1 MLKKFAIALLVSSF
15 ALNANAQDLK
25 NKAQD
30 LKNNATSKITSNL
43 NKSLSSSLGNIFPT
57 AEVSLSS
64 GKTQKVKGN
73 ILVVKPLS
81 DMEDKENTTF
91 TQGSIY
97 FSDDDTETLNLGLG
111 QRKLLDNEN
120 LILGANLFYD
130 HELSSDHQR
139 ASFGV
144 EAITSVGSLRA
155 NQYYGLSGWRNV
167 KNVQE
172 KALDGHD
179 IEVGMPLPYLPWTK
193 AFYRTFEWEGASG
206 SSDLQGDEV
215 SLEANLPFGLNVE
228 VGKRSN
234 DSTTEDREFVSLTWK
249 CCYKSD
255 QQTFGLSEK
264 AFNLT
269 SVADQRFQ
277 KVRRQNLI
285 VKQQEL
291 ALTII
296 GF

>member
-1 MLKKFAIALLVSSF
+1 MIKKFTIALLAFLF

-25 NKAQD
+25 NKAT
-30 LKNNATSKITSNL
+30 NKITSEL
-43 NKSLSSSLGNIFPT
+43 NKSLTSGLANIFPT

-73 ILVVKPLS
+73 ILVVMPFS
-81 DMEDKENTTF
+81 DIDDKKNVTF
-91 TQGSIY
+91 TQGSLY
-97 FSDDDTETLNLGLG
+97 FSDNDQETLNLGIG
-111 QRKLLDNEN
+111 QRRLLDNEN
-120 LILGANLFYD
+120 LMLGANMFFD
-130 HELSSDHQR
+130 EEFTSRHRR
-139 ASFGV
+139 ASFGL

-155 NQYYGLSGWRNV
+155 NQYYGLSGWKTV
-167 KNVQE
+167 KGIRE

-179 IEVGMPLPYLPWTK
+179 MEVGAPLPYLPWTK
-193 AFYRTFEWEGASG
+193 AYYRTFEWEGASG
-206 SSDLQGDEV
+206 VGDLKGDEM

-234 DSTTEDREFVSLTWK
+234 DNSTKDREFVSLTWR

-255 QQTFGLSEK
+255 QQTFGISDK
-264 AFNLT
+264 AYSLT

-285 VKQQEL
+285 VKQQD
-291 ALTII
+291 LTLSVI

>member
-1 MLKKFAIALLVSSF
+1 MLKKIITIFISLIFSSTVN
-15 ALNANAQDLK
+15 AEELKTSVTNNLTNSLNEHL
-25 NKAQD
+25 
-30 LKNNATSKITSNL
+30 TSG
-43 NKSLSSSLGNIFPT
+43 LGKIFPT
-57 AEVSLSS
+57 AEVTLSS

-73 ILVVKPLS
+73 VLVVSPLS
-81 DMEDKENTTF
+81 DINDTKNVTF

-97 FSDDDTETLNLGLG
+97 LSNDTETFNLGVG

-120 LILGANLFYD
+120 LMLGANLFYD
-130 HELSSDHQR
+130 HELSSNHRR
-139 ASFGV
+139 ASFGI

-155 NQYYGLSGWRNV
+155 NQYYGISGWKLV
-167 KNVQE
+167 DDIQE

-179 IEVGMPLPYLPWTK
+179 FEVGAPLPYLPW
-193 AFYRTFEWEGASG
+193 ANFYLRTFEWEGASG
-206 SSDLQGDEV
+206 AADLKGDEMT
-215 SLEANLPFGLNVE
+215 LEAKLPFGFNVE

-234 DSTTEDREFVSLTWK
+234 EGTTEDKEFASLTWR
-249 CCYKSD
+249 CCNKEEPNFGISD
-255 QQTFGLSEK
+255 K
-264 AFNLT
+264 AYTLT

-291 ALTII
+291 ALSVI

>member
-1 MLKKFAIALLVSSF
+1 MLKKFITIFISF
-15 ALNANAQDLK
+15 IFILNVNAEDLK
-25 NKAQD
+25 SNVTNKVT
-30 LKNNATSKITSNL
+30 NNLTNSLNEHFTSG
-43 NKSLSSSLGNIFPT
+43 LGKIFPT
-57 AEVSLSS
+57 AEVTLSS

-73 ILVVKPLS
+73 VLVVSPLS
-81 DMEDKENTTF
+81 DINDTKNVTF

-97 FSDDDTETLNLGLG
+97 LSNDTETFNLGVG

-120 LILGANLFYD
+120 LMLGANLFYD
-130 HELSSDHQR
+130 HELSSNHRR
-139 ASFGV
+139 ASFGI

-155 NQYYGLSGWRNV
+155 NQYYGISGWKLV
-167 KNVQE
+167 DDIQE

-179 IEVGMPLPYLPWTK
+179 FEVGAPLPYLPW
-193 AFYRTFEWEGASG
+193 ANFYLRTFEWEGASG
-206 SSDLQGDEV
+206 ATDLKGDEMT
-215 SLEANLPFGLNVE
+215 LEAKLPFGFNVE

-234 DSTTEDREFVSLTWK
+234 EGTTEDKEFASLTWR
-249 CCYKSD
+249 CCNKEEPNFGISD
-255 QQTFGLSEK
+255 K
-264 AFNLT
+264 AYTLT

-291 ALTII
+291 ALSVI

>member
-1 MLKKFAIALLVSSF
+1 MIKKFTIALLAFLF

-25 NKAQD
+25 NKAT
-30 LKNNATSKITSNL
+30 NKITSEL
-43 NKSLSSSLGNIFPT
+43 NKSLTSGLANIFPT

-73 ILVVKPLS
+73 ILVVMPFS
-81 DMEDKENTTF
+81 DIEDKKNVTF

-97 FSDDDTETLNLGLG
+97 FSDNEQETLNLGIG
-111 QRKLLDNEN
+111 QRRLLDNEN
-120 LILGANLFYD
+120 LMLGANMFFD
-130 HELSSDHQR
+130 EEFTSRHRR

-155 NQYYGLSGWRNV
+155 NQYYGLSGWKTV
-167 KNVQE
+167 KGIRE

-179 IEVGMPLPYLPWTK
+179 MEVGAPLPYLPWTK
-193 AFYRTFEWEGASG
+193 AYYRTFEWEGASG
-206 SSDLQGDEV
+206 VDDLKGDEM

-234 DSTTEDREFVSLTWK
+234 DNSTKDREFVSLTWK

-255 QQTFGLSEK
+255 QQTFGISDK
-264 AFNLT
+264 AYSLT

-285 VKQQEL
+285 VKQQDL
-291 ALTII
+291 ALSII

>member
-1 MLKKFAIALLVSSF
+1 MIKKFTIALLAFLF

-25 NKAQD
+25 NKAT
-30 LKNNATSKITSNL
+30 NKITSEL
-43 NKSLSSSLGNIFPT
+43 NKSLTSGLANIFPT

-73 ILVVKPLS
+73 ILVVMPFS
-81 DMEDKENTTF
+81 DIDDKKNVTF
-91 TQGSIY
+91 TQGSLY
-97 FSDDDTETLNLGLG
+97 FSDNDQETLNLGIG
-111 QRKLLDNEN
+111 QRRLLDNEN
-120 LILGANLFYD
+120 LMLGANMFFD
-130 HELSSDHQR
+130 EEFTSRHRR

-155 NQYYGLSGWRNV
+155 NQYYGLSGWKTV
-167 KNVQE
+167 KGVRE

-179 IEVGMPLPYLPWTK
+179 MEVGAPLPYLPWTK
-193 AFYRTFEWEGASG
+193 AYYRTFEWEGASG
-206 SSDLQGDEV
+206 VDDLKGDEM

-234 DSTTEDREFVSLTWK
+234 DNSTKDREFVSLTWK

-255 QQTFGLSEK
+255 QQTFGISDK
-264 AFNLT
+264 AYSLT

-285 VKQQEL
+285 VKQQD
-291 ALTII
+291 LTLSVI